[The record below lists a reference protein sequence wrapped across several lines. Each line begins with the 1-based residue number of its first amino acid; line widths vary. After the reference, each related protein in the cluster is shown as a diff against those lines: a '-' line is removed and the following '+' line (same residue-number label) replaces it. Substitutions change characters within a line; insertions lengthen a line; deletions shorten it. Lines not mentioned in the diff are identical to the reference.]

1 MIQKMESSKQAW
13 PAIKDGEMEDLLAY
27 LKAGK

>member
-1 MIQKMESSKQAW
+1 MIEKMQSNKQAW
-13 PAIKDGEMEDLLAY
+13 PALKDAEMEDLLAY